1 MLNTLSDPYQELAW
15 WVGVSALGLTLLL
28 ILVIVGLR
36 LSLRRDMRREAA
48 FIAVWRPIL
57 LEVISEGTPK
67 MPAALR
73 SGDQLYFLKLWNY
86 LHESLKGPASDRL
99 NALARQLG
107 CDKTARNLLKKG
119 HRAERLLALLTL
131 GHLRDL
137 ASWDELAQQATQS
150 DRLASIHAARA
161 LIYIDPLKGTELML
175 PLMLTRQDWDITQIA
190 NFLGEAN
197 QAFLLHLSKNIIKID
212 KQHWTRALLLAN
224 ALHLQ
229 LPLPSM
235 QFILTHYG
243 SVDTLVAALHKV
255 SSPQLLPTVRSFL
268 LHPDWRVRVEA
279 VRFMS
284 QFGGVADVPQLQSLL
299 QDEQWWVRYSA
310 AEALADMPFFGTGKL
325 RELRGHATDNQALA
339 MLDHVLAER
348 EASTGS
354 GGFAT

>member
-1 MLNTLSDPYQELAW
+1 M
-15 WVGVSALGLTLLL
+15 GFSALGLTLLL
-28 ILVIVGLR
+28 ILAIVGLR
-36 LSLRRDMRREAA
+36 LKLRQSMRREAA
-48 FIAVWRPIL
+48 FITLWRPVL
-57 LEVISEGTPK
+57 LEAISEGTPN
-67 MPAALR
+67 MPAALHAR
-73 SGDQLYFLKLWNY
+73 DELYFLKLWNY

-99 NALARQLG
+99 NALARQLH

-131 GHLRDL
+131 GHLRDQ

-150 DRLASIHAARA
+150 DSIASIYAARA
-161 LIYIDPLKGTELML
+161 LISIDPLRGTELML

-197 QAFLLHLSKNIIKID
+197 RAFWLLLSKNILEID
-212 KQHWTRALLLAN
+212 KQLWTRALLLAE

-235 QFILTHYG
+235 QFILIHYE
-243 SVDTLVAALHKV
+243 SVDTLVAAMRMA
-255 SSPQLLPTVRSFL
+255 SSLKLLPAARSFL
-268 LHPDWRVRVEA
+268 HHPHWRVRVEA
-279 VRFMS
+279 VRFMG
-284 QFGGVADVPQLQSLL
+284 QFGGVADLPMLQSLL
-299 QDEQWWVRYSA
+299 QDEQWWVRYRA

>member
-1 MLNTLSDPYQELAW
+1 VPNTLSDPYQALAF
-15 WVGVSALGLTLLL
+15 WVGFSALGMTLLL
-28 ILVIVGLR
+28 ILGIVCLR
-36 LSLRRDMRREAA
+36 LKLRQSMRREAA
-48 FIAVWRPIL
+48 FITLWRPVL
-57 LEVISEGTPK
+57 LEAISEGAPE
-67 MPAALR
+67 MPAALHAR
-73 SGDQLYFLKLWNY
+73 DELYFLKLWNY

-99 NALARQLG
+99 NALARQLH

-131 GHLRDL
+131 GHLRDQ

-150 DRLASIHAARA
+150 DSLASIYAARA
-161 LIYIDPLKGTELML
+161 LISIDPLRGTELML

-197 QAFLLHLSKNIIKID
+197 QAFWLLLSKNILEID
-212 KQHWTRALLLAN
+212 KQLWTRALLLAE

-235 QFILTHYG
+235 QFILIHYG
-243 SVDTLVAALHKV
+243 SVDTLVAAMRMA
-255 SSPQLLPTVRSFL
+255 SSLKLLPAARSFL
-268 LHPDWRVRVEA
+268 HHPHWRVRVEA
-279 VRFMS
+279 VRFMG
-284 QFGGVADVPQLQSLL
+284 QFGGVADLPMLQSLL
-299 QDEQWWVRYSA
+299 QDEQWWVRYRA

-325 RELRGHATDNQALA
+325 RELRGQATDKQALA

>member
-1 MLNTLSDPYQELAW
+1 MPNTLSDPYQALAF
-15 WVGVSALGLTLLL
+15 WVGFSALGMTLLL
-28 ILVIVGLR
+28 ILGIVCLR
-36 LSLRRDMRREAA
+36 LKLRQSMRREAA
-48 FIAVWRPIL
+48 FITLWRPVL
-57 LEVISEGTPK
+57 LEAISEGAPE
-67 MPAALR
+67 MPAALHAR
-73 SGDQLYFLKLWNY
+73 DELYFLKLWNY

-99 NALARQLG
+99 NALARQLH

-131 GHLRDL
+131 GHLRDQ

-150 DRLASIHAARA
+150 DSLASIYAARA
-161 LIYIDPLKGTELML
+161 LISIDPLRGTELML

-197 QAFLLHLSKNIIKID
+197 QAFWLLLSKNILEID
-212 KQHWTRALLLAN
+212 KQLWTRALLLAE

-235 QFILTHYG
+235 QFILIHYG
-243 SVDTLVAALHKV
+243 SVDTLVAAMRMA
-255 SSPQLLPTVRSFL
+255 SSLKLLPAARSFL
-268 LHPDWRVRVEA
+268 HHPHWRVRVEA
-279 VRFMS
+279 VRFMG
-284 QFGGVADVPQLQSLL
+284 QFGGVADLPMLQSLL
-299 QDEQWWVRYSA
+299 QDEQWWVRYRA

-325 RELRGHATDNQALA
+325 RELRGQATDKQALA